1 MFTSTSRFE
10 ITTTTY
16 KNRSWIQQLVVWE
29 EKKQVL
35 INSCVFVF
43 PNSFA
48 YANSNLDF
56 RENRTLYCCNTRA
69 VTVTFS
75 VKKIT
80 SYILVTKIKIR
91 HDLCLGF
98 CSVTIFWK
106 MPYNSQAGWRTGFIE
121 VSRISEHPTVLTR
134 LKTAAL
140 TGSGCNYNMQYVL
153 F

>member
-1 MFTSTSRFE
+1 MNSAACC
-10 ITTTTY
+10 
-16 KNRSWIQQLVVWE
+16 LGG
-29 EKKQVL
+29 KKQVL
-35 INSCVFVF
+35 INSCVFIF
-43 PNSFA
+43 PNGFA

-56 RENRTLYCCNTRA
+56 RENGTLYCCNTR
-69 VTVTFS
+69 TITITFS

-80 SYILVTKIKIR
+80 SYILVTKKKL
-91 HDLCLGF
+91 DMNCVWVL
-98 CSVTIFWK
+98 CSVTIFLK